1 MDLLQIACAPFLTGA
16 LTAAATAGVADLLHD
31 GPLSTEEL
39 AAATDLQEPT
49 LQRVLQ
55 LLSAVNIFERLEDDR
70 WGNNEAS
77 EPLRT
82 GHPASVRYFCMLA
95 GHEYARSFTEI
106 MHTARTGE
114 SAFRH
119 IYGGSIY
126 SYMDANRTAGE
137 VYDRAMEDL
146 ARPVGAL
153 LSKQYDFSGVSTLV
167 DVGGGNGTLL
177 KGILRSVP
185 GVRGTCFDRKDV
197 CDRARART
205 AEAVES
211 DLADRLSFIEGDF
224 FAGVP
229 AGADVYLLKNV
240 LHNWAD
246 DSSVKILSSIRSAMR
261 PESRL
266 LVLEPLIQKGSADVA
281 RLIDDLFQMVV
292 CEQGTTARTHPQ
304 METLLKSAGL
314 EPVQML
320 KLPTGHTAMVSC
332 VGKDMVGFGY
342 SSHSL
347 ASIDDLANTGR

>member
-1 MDLLQIACAPFLTGA
+1 
-16 LTAAATAGVADLLHD
+16 
-31 GPLSTEEL
+31 
-39 AAATDLQEPT
+39 
-49 LQRVLQ
+49 LQRILQ
-55 LLSAVNIFERLEDDR
+55 LLSAVSIFERQEDGR
-70 WGNNEAS
+70 WVNNEAS

-82 GHPASVRYFCMLA
+82 GHKASVRYFCMLA
-95 GHEYARSFTEI
+95 GREYARSFTEV

-119 IYGGSIY
+119 IYGSSIY
-126 SYMDANRTAGE
+126 SYMDADRTAGE
-137 VYDRAMEDL
+137 IYDRAMEDL

-153 LSKQYDFSGVSTLV
+153 LSKQYDFSGASTLV

-185 GVRGTCFDRKDV
+185 AMRGVCLDRKDV
-197 CDRARART
+197 CDRARSRM
-205 AEAVES
+205 AETIES
-211 DLADRLSFIEGDF
+211 DLAERLSFTEGDF

-266 LVLEPLIQKGSADVA
+266 LVLEPLMQKGSQDVA

-292 CEQGTTARTHPQ
+292 CEQGTTARTHQQ
-304 METLLKSAGL
+304 METLLGHAGL
-314 EPVQML
+314 EVVQTL

-332 VGKDMVGFGY
+332 ARAGMVG
-342 SSHSL
+342 SL
-347 ASIDDLANTGR
+347 

>member
-39 AAATDLQEPT
+39 AAATNLQEPV
-49 LQRVLQ
+49 LQRILQ
-55 LLSAVNIFERLEDDR
+55 LLSAVNIFERQEDDR
-70 WGNNEAS
+70 WVNNEAS

-82 GHPASVRYFCMLA
+82 GHKASVRYFCMLA
-95 GHEYARSFTEI
+95 GREYARSFTEV

-119 IYGGSIY
+119 IYGSSIY
-126 SYMDANRTAGE
+126 SYMDADRTAGE
-137 VYDRAMEDL
+137 IYDRAMEDL

-153 LSKQYDFSGVSTLV
+153 LSKQYDFSGASTLV

-177 KGILRSVP
+177 KGILRAVP
-185 GVRGTCFDRKDV
+185 AMRGVCLDRKDV
-197 CDRARART
+197 CDRARGRM
-205 AEAVES
+205 AETIEG
-211 DLADRLSFIEGDF
+211 DLAERLSFTEGDF

-266 LVLEPLIQKGSADVA
+266 LVLEPLMQKGSQDVA

-292 CEQGTTARTHPQ
+292 CEQGTTARTHQQ
-304 METLLKSAGL
+304 METLLGHAGL
-314 EPVQML
+314 EVVQTL

-332 VGKDMVGFGY
+332 ARAGMVG
-342 SSHSL
+342 SL
-347 ASIDDLANTGR
+347 

>member
-39 AAATDLQEPT
+39 AAATNLQEPV
-49 LQRVLQ
+49 LQRILQ
-55 LLSAVNIFERLEDDR
+55 LLSAVNIFERQEDDR
-70 WGNNEAS
+70 WVNNEAS

-82 GHPASVRYFCMLA
+82 GHKASVRYFCMLA
-95 GHEYARSFTEI
+95 GREYARSFTEV

-119 IYGGSIY
+119 IYGSSIY
-126 SYMDANRTAGE
+126 SYMDADRTAGE
-137 VYDRAMEDL
+137 IYDRAMEDL

-153 LSKQYDFSGVSTLV
+153 LSKQYDFSGASTLV

-185 GVRGTCFDRKDV
+185 TMRGVCLDRKDV
-197 CDRARART
+197 CDRARGRM
-205 AEAVES
+205 AETIES
-211 DLADRLSFIEGDF
+211 DLAERLSFTEGDF

-266 LVLEPLIQKGSADVA
+266 LVLEPLMQKGSQDVA

-292 CEQGTTARTHPQ
+292 CEQGTTARTHQQ
-304 METLLKSAGL
+304 METLLGHAGL
-314 EPVQML
+314 EVVQTL

-332 VGKDMVGFGY
+332 ARAGMVG
-342 SSHSL
+342 SL
-347 ASIDDLANTGR
+347 

>member
-16 LTAAATAGVADLLHD
+16 LTAAATAGIADLLHD
-31 GPLSTEEL
+31 ALLSTEEL
-39 AAATDLQEPT
+39 AAATNLQAQV

-55 LLSAVNIFERLEDDR
+55 LLSAVNIFERLEGDR

-77 EPLRT
+77 ERLRT

-106 MHTARTGE
+106 MHTVRTGE

-126 SYMDANRTAGE
+126 DYMDTNRTAGE
-137 VYDRAMEDL
+137 IYDRAMEDL

-153 LSKQYDFSGVSTLV
+153 LSKQYDFNGVSTLV

-177 KGILRSVP
+177 KGILRSIPV
-185 GVRGTCFDRKDV
+185 VRGVCFDRKDV
-197 CDRARART
+197 CDRARGRMT
-205 AEAVES
+205 EAVES
-211 DLADRLSFIEGDF
+211 DLAERLSFAEGDF

-229 AGADVYLLKNV
+229 AGADVYFLKNV

-266 LVLEPLIQKGSADVA
+266 LVLEPLMQEGSADVA
-281 RLIDDLFQMVV
+281 RRIDDLFQMVV
-292 CEQGTTARTHPQ
+292 CEQGTTARTQQQ
-304 METLLKSAGL
+304 METLLKGAGL
-314 EPVQML
+314 KSIQAL
-320 KLPTGHTAMVSC
+320 KLATGHTAMVSC
-332 VGKDMVGFGY
+332 VG
-342 SSHSL
+342 
-347 ASIDDLANTGR
+347 